1 VRINAVRDALFL
13 EEEEEE
19 EEEEEQEAG
28 QVLESGGRNGREHA
42 VPTE

>member
-13 EEEEEE
+13 EE

>member
-13 EEEEEE
+13 EEEEE

>member
-19 EEEEEQEAG
+19 EEEQQEAG

>member
-1 VRINAVRDALFL
+1 MRINAVRDALFL

-19 EEEEEQEAG
+19 EEEQQEAG